1 MNDVLLANKLAV
13 AVTALAERIE
23 QACAPL
29 APSAAATLLWLRH
42 WSPRTATEMAP
53 ILGLT
58 QPTAQRI
65 VDALLRD
72 GLAARAKGVRGR
84 AAPIEL
90 TAKGRKL
97 AATLQARRLAAFTR
111 ALAPLGAGDRQVLGR
126 LLDGLLRPMVGGRAY
141 ARHICRFCDH
151 GICDGPLC
159 PVGSAATELEQR
171 S

>member
-1 MNDVLLANKLAV
+1 MNDDLLANKLAV
-13 AVTALAERIE
+13 AVTALNERIE

-42 WSPRTATEMAP
+42 RSPRTATEMAP

-65 VDALLRD
+65 VDSLMRE
-72 GLAARAKGVRGR
+72 GLAARAKDVRGR
-84 AAPIEL
+84 AAPVQL

-97 AATLQARRLAAFTR
+97 AETLQGRRLAAFAQ
-111 ALAPLGAGDRQVLGR
+111 ALSPLGPGDRQALDR
-126 LLDGLLRPMVGGRAY
+126 LLDGVLRPMVDGRAY

-151 GICDGPLC
+151 GICDGPRC
-159 PVGSAATELEQR
+159 PVGCAATELEER
-171 S
+171 R

>member
-1 MNDVLLANKLAV
+1 MNDSLLANKLAV
-13 AVTALAERIE
+13 AVTALAERINE
-23 QACAPL
+23 ACAPL

-65 VDALLRD
+65 VDGLLRD
-72 GLAARAKGVRGR
+72 GLAVRTKGIRGR
-84 AAPIEL
+84 AAPVQL

-97 AATLQARRLAAFTR
+97 AETLQARRLAAFAE
-111 ALAPLGAGDRQVLGR
+111 ALAPLRASDRQALDR
-126 LLDGLLRPMVGGRAY
+126 LLDAMLRPMVDGRAY

-151 GICDGPLC
+151 GICDGPRC
-159 PVGSAATELEQR
+159 PVGSAATELERRQ
-171 S
+171 

>member
-1 MNDVLLANKLAV
+1 MIDALLANKLAV
-13 AVTALAERIE
+13 AVTALNERIDA
-23 QACAPL
+23 ACEPL

-65 VDALLRD
+65 VDGLLRD
-72 GLAARAKGVRGR
+72 GLAARTKGVRGR
-84 AAPIEL
+84 AAPVQL

-97 AATLQARRLAAFTR
+97 AETLQARRLAAFAQ
-111 ALAPLGAGDRQVLGR
+111 ALAPLGVGDRRTLDR
-126 LLDGLLRPMVGGRAY
+126 LLDTVLKPMVDGRAY

-151 GICDGPLC
+151 GICDGARC
-159 PVGSAATELEQR
+159 PVGNAATELEQR
-171 S
+171 P